1 MSGAEQ
7 TAPHERDGD
16 DSKQMEEGEAGGDEP
31 HDTATQKKGPTTKK
45 KAQNSADH
53 CLSCGTKCK
62 KGQASLFCT
71 LCAIWC
77 HKECAQISEAVF
89 KSLRLQKKEMGM
101 AYWACRS
108 CLSFAQKVNTQ
119 FRGVAEK
126 IGEVENRT
134 VQNSYRIIKIQ
145 KSVDELERRMQRMER
160 RMEEERQDIEDI
172 LYEELRER

>member
-1 MSGAEQ
+1 MCTDLRGSFQEPPAAE
-7 TAPHERDGD
+7 ERNG
-16 DSKQMEEGEAGGDEP
+16 
-31 HDTATQKKGPTTKK
+31 
-45 KAQNSADH
+45 
-53 CLSCGTKCK
+53 
-62 KGQASLFCT
+62 
-71 LCAIWC
+71 
-77 HKECAQISEAVF
+77 
-89 KSLRLQKKEMGM
+89 
-101 AYWACRS
+101 YWACRS

-126 IGEVENRT
+126 IDEVENRT